1 MSLQRIN
8 TALAHAVGL
17 TGVRNVT
24 GFDLRVRSDAVPRLT
39 VHTILI
45 DPPHVQRSRT
55 RFRLTPIDDDGAV
68 PVPFDLDRACA
79 QALERVQAYVNEQ
92 ATLAHRLLR
101 IEFRTAHERLRHP
114 APATFWR
121 AP

>member
-1 MSLQRIN
+1 MNVNQALIN
-8 TALAHAVGL
+8 ALGL
-17 TGVRNVT
+17 AGMRNVT
-24 GFDLRVRSDAVPRLT
+24 GFDLRARAGDVPRLT
-39 VHTILI
+39 LHTILVE
-45 DPPHVQRSRT
+45 PGNVVRVSK
-55 RFRLTPIDDDGAV
+55 RFELTLIDDDSTKPA
-68 PVPFDLDRACA
+68 PFDLDRACA